1 MFSVF
6 KSVKFLV
13 LLILACFVSAC
24 VSTSDRPVLV
34 DMKRA
39 ADANVALATVYLQ
52 RGRLGAANTK
62 ILKALKQDPK
72 SVQANSIYAA
82 LLTDLG
88 KNKEAEKYYKRAIRL
103 DKENSSVRNNYG
115 TFLCSQSRVEEGIE
129 QFQKAILDPLYETP
143 EFAFANSGACYL
155 RVPNFEKAEEN
166 LRKALIRNKKMPL
179 ALYQMAKLNYLQS
192 RYVLSKSYLD
202 RFNNVASKSAESSWL
217 GMRLAWHLGNKKDAA
232 NYALIL
238 RNKFPDSIETQKL
251 IQTQS
256 TRKRQ

>member
-1 MFSVF
+1 MFKF
-6 KSVKFLV
+6 VKFIIVFALV
-13 LLILACFVSAC
+13 TVMSAC
-24 VSTSDRPVLV
+24 VSTSDKPVLV

-82 LLTDLG
+82 LLTELG
-88 KNKEAEKYYKRAIRL
+88 KNKEAEKYYKKAIRL
-103 DKENSSVRNNYG
+103 DGENSSVRNNYG
-115 TFLCSQSRVEEGIE
+115 TFLCSQSRIEEGID
-129 QFQKAILDPLYETP
+129 QFQQAILDPLYETP
-143 EFAFANSGACYL
+143 EFAFANAGACYL
-155 RVPNFEKAEEN
+155 KVPKFEKAEEY
-166 LRKALIRNKKMPL
+166 LRKSLIRNKKMPL

-202 RFNNVASKSAESSWL
+202 RFHNVASKSAESAWL
-217 GMRLAWHLGNKKDAA
+217 GMRLAWHLGDEKDAA
-232 NYALIL
+232 NYALLL

-251 IQTQS
+251 IQTQA
-256 TRKRQ
+256 TRNR